1 MFGGVTISLPYARFK
16 KTSPKPER
24 PSLPLEKLRLSKAI
38 SAVSIFESCIIPIL
52 LYGCDTWLLNS
63 STILLLDQFQNEI
76 GRRILRLPKNS
87 SAKVVRIC
95 LNFPSMACRV
105 LLRKLTFLGKLLQ
118 TEEHTISSSI
128 FTSALITDPFNVSII
143 QQCKM
148 LESALGVHVLDDCLL
163 HPESAPVIVKGERRA
178 IIDSDMD
185 FLVSSAMNT
194 SAKYVAN
201 VATETSWNRLWDLA
215 LDRGTNGTTT
225 QLQRIIFH
233 LSKRTYQGF
242 ICPLCQLPIDP
253 NIPWISHI
261 CFSHSVTLN
270 SNS

>member
-1 MFGGVTISLPYARFK
+1 MPIVAILSLRM
-16 KTSPKPER
+16 R
-24 PSLPLEKLRLSKAI
+24 I
-38 SAVSIFESCIIPIL
+38 VSNI
-52 LYGCDTWLLNS
+52 T
-63 STILLLDQFQNEI
+63 
-76 GRRILRLPKNS
+76 
-87 SAKVVRIC
+87 KVVRIC

-105 LLRKLTFLGKLLQ
+105 LLRKLTFLGKLFQ

-148 LESALGVHVLDDCLL
+148 LESLLGVHVLDDCLL
-163 HPESAPVIVKGERRA
+163 HPVSAPVIVKGERRA

-185 FLVSSAMNT
+185 SLVSSAMYT

-215 LDRGTNGTTT
+215 LDRGTNGTT
-225 QLQRIIFH
+225 QFQRIIFH

-242 ICPLCQLPIDP
+242 ICLLCQLPIDP

-261 CFSHSVTLN
+261 CFSNSVTLN
-270 SNS
+270 SMILTPDDITNLLCLNTTSTSNSQNRPPYSS